1 MDRNEK
7 RLKHLELTE
16 KIIGVFYEV
25 YNELGMGFLE
35 SVYENALAIALVEA
49 GVSVTQQAPIL
60 VYYHGKLVGDFRCDL
75 LVQNKVILEL
85 KAVREIAAEHVAQT
99 LNYLK
104 ATDVEVA
111 LLLNFGEKPAF
122 KRLVFDNERKK
133 RGGAERGVAADSRG

>member
-1 MDRNEK
+1 MDRSER

-25 YNELGMGFLE
+25 YNELGIGFLE

-49 GVSVTQQAPIL
+49 GFSVAQQAPIL
-60 VYYHGKLVGDFRCDL
+60 VYYHGNLVGDFRCDL
-75 LVQNKVILEL
+75 LVESKVILEL
-85 KAVREIAAEHVAQT
+85 KAVREIAPEHVAQT

-122 KRLVFDNERKK
+122 KRLVFDNERKMR
-133 RGGAERGVAADSRG
+133 RGPETQAATDQRG